1 MTQSQM
7 SGVYMIHPFPY
18 GNLLLM
24 RRSQGLTKVKYYPR
38 PLSHDDIM
46 PASRRDILR
55 IEHSPGAFETEMDLL
70 QRYFRGEET
79 NFNRIELD
87 FSSASP
93 FQKKVWSLTRELPY
107 GRTSSYKFLAEEMG
121 HRGYRSI
128 GRALHANP
136 WIIIVP
142 CHRVIR
148 SDGGLGEFAAGLKIK
163 QYLLSLEKSQKN

>member
-1 MTQSQM
+1 
-7 SGVYMIHPFPY
+7 MIHPFPY

-24 RRSQGLTKVKYYPR
+24 RRSQGLKKVKYYPP

-70 QRYFRGEET
+70 QRYFQGEET
-79 NFNRIELD
+79 DFNRIELD

-93 FQKKVWSLTRELPY
+93 FQKKVWSLTRKIPY

-128 GRALHANP
+128 GRALRANP

-148 SDGGLGEFAAGLKIK
+148 TGGGLGGFAAGLKIK